1 MVGGILKR
9 AGKVLK
15 DAKKAKKAQEASKFL
30 QRKKTMGGVKAG
42 SKEYPDWFKEWLLGS
57 KLRARAATKPSEAKK
72 KQQVKDFVNIRKR
85 TKLTRS
91 KKKFD

>member
-1 MVGGILKR
+1 MVGILKK

-15 DAKKAKKAQEASKFL
+15 KAKKAKKAQETSKFL
-30 QRKKTMGGVKAG
+30 TRKKTVGGALKAG
-42 SKEYPDWFKEWLLGS
+42 VPNWFKQWLKDNPVPRGTPGP
-57 KLRARAATKPSEAKK
+57 KAR